1 MEEGVACPPQW
12 LPIVLASVPVQRSGE
27 VAHEDGHADDDAK
40 QSTPAGN
47 DYHGPPSYDEPPSSL
62 LVKADAHVPNVP
74 YIVPKP
80 RPEPCA
86 QKRRASLHIVV
97 HRSMLT
103 SVAHR
108 HKLGRRAD
116 GT

>member
-12 LPIVLASVPVQRSGE
+12 LPIVLASVPAQSSGG
-27 VAHEDGHADDDAK
+27 VAQDGHADDDAK

-47 DYHGPPSYDEPPSSL
+47 EYHGPPSYDEPPSSL

-80 RPEPCA
+80 TSPDPNLVP
-86 QKRRASLHIVV
+86 KRVV
-97 HRSMLT
+97 HRCT
-103 SVAHR
+103 SSYANQCSR
-108 HKLGRRAD
+108 WP
-116 GT
+116 